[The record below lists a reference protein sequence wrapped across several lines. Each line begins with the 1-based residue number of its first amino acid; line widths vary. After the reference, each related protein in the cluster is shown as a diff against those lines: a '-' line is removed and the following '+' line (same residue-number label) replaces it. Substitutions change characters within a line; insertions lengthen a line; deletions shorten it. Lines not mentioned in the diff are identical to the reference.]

1 LGARRGALFVIAGP
15 SGVGKGTVVSEVRR
29 RLHDPPV
36 VSVSATTRPPR
47 PDEIDG
53 VDYYFVDDEGFDR
66 MEREGELL
74 EWAEVFRGHRYGTP
88 AGPVELH
95 RSAGRDVLLEIDVE
109 GARQVRERAPDAV
122 LILLEPPSR
131 AELERRLRSRGTESE
146 ADIAERLAT
155 ADRELAQ
162 RDRFDHVVVN
172 DDVEAASSQVA
183 AIIEA
188 SRTRPGPSDRPTE
201 DPSA

>member
-109 GARQVRERAPDAV
+109 GARQVREQVPDAV